1 MGINGTG
8 RYFRAT
14 RAVITGYHGE

>member
-14 RAVITGYHGE
+14 RAVITGYYGE

>member
-14 RAVITGYHGE
+14 RTVVTGYNGE

>member
-14 RAVITGYHGE
+14 RAVVTGYHEE

>member
-14 RAVITGYHGE
+14 RAVVTGYHGE